1 MIFARLTCAVA
12 LALGAAAETDSQC
25 AMQLGT
31 KAASKSSAGVSVA
44 ASTEMW
50 TFEDIFGHKDA
61 TAPAYGQAE
70 VQEAPKPAVALAE
83 TDTKPVAALDATEK
97 ASTAHA
103 AETEKPGNKAKE
115 SKAVAHAGASKGK
128 GKGSANQTDYV
139 AAMIE
144 SFLKKPLPPKNA
156 DVSETRPLVFM
167 HQHRA
172 GGTTMRKLLYNTSL
186 ALKMKPHIQCTGK
199 VDCRAFKNEVTDAA
213 VYGGEFCWREM
224 MTSLSGKQVSCLT
237 NFREPVARI
246 TSCYAQRL
254 VQKKKVAPFCM
265 AKLDPQKLKT
275 LLVNYG
281 CVNEPFRRLGQCGVQ
296 THADATDKKAR
307 MQIWNNTLENL
318 ATCVPV
324 LVDKQD
330 TYSAAVKHFPQFK
343 QAFWQMKKEKM
354 NSNSYPKDCQI
365 PGTHVAVIQEL
376 AAQETLL
383 YEAARK
389 RALAIHAHD
398 SS

>member
-103 AETEKPGNKAKE
+103 AETAKPGNKAKE
-115 SKAVAHAGASKGK
+115 SKAVAHAGASKS
-128 GKGSANQTDYV
+128 KGSAKQTDYV
-139 AAMIE
+139 VAMIE
-144 SFLKKPLPPKNA
+144 SFLKKPLPPKKK
-156 DVSETRPLVFM
+156 DVSETQPLVFM

-186 ALKMKPHIQCTGK
+186 ALKMKPHIQCSGK
-199 VDCRAFKNEVTDAA
+199 VDCRAFKNTVTDAA

-254 VQKKKVAPFCM
+254 VMKKKVAPFCM

-343 QAFWQMKKEKM
+343 QAFWQMKKERM
-354 NSNSYPKDCQI
+354 NTNSYPKDCQI
-365 PGTHVAVIQEL
+365 PGT
-376 AAQETLL
+376 
-383 YEAARK
+383 
-389 RALAIHAHD
+389 
-398 SS
+398 